1 MSRIRVNSLVNKDDT
16 GGVTFLKGGKIP
28 AGQIFKVE
36 GGLTAA
42 GIMTATSFIGDGSAL
57 TNLNTITASRTY
69 GLALILDPLPFRV

>member
-16 GGVTFLKGGKIP
+16 GGVTFIRGGIIP
-28 AGQIFKVE
+28 SGQIFKVQ

-42 GIMTATSFIGDGSAL
+42 GIMTASSFIGNGAAL

-69 GLALILDPLPFRV
+69 GMALILDPLPFRV